1 MEPEIR
7 PATAADLPRARD
19 TLAAAYAGA
28 AWTSW
33 VVDPQDHEQRLAELY
48 AIYLRVALEL
58 GAVHVTD
65 DGCGVAAWTF
75 SGAERAQAELLARE
89 GLDARVAELSGER
102 IENLGHAAR
111 LLTPHALT
119 GDFWTLAALG
129 VHPAKQRQGI
139 GTKLLQPMLD
149 RLDAEG
155 HTADLETSTPE
166 NVRLYE
172 RLGFTVRAE
181 EQMPAGGPHVWLM
194 VRRPRQPR

>member
-7 PATAADLPRARD
+7 PATAADLPQARD
-19 TLAAAYAGA
+19 TLAAAYAGQ

-33 VVDPQDHEQRLAELY
+33 VVDPRDHEERLKELY
-48 AIYLRVALEL
+48 AIYLRVALAL

-65 DGCGVAAWTF
+65 DGCAVAAWTF
-75 SGAERAQAELLARE
+75 SGAERGQAELLARE

-119 GDFWTLAALG
+119 GDFWTLAAFG
-129 VHPAKQRQGI
+129 VHPRRQREGI

-181 EQMPAGGPHVWLM
+181 EQMPAGGPRVWLM
-194 VRRPRQPR
+194 TRQPR